1 MLLQCTSTKRQ
12 LGMDATSTHLGQ
24 SCQTDRFFGKSQFF
38 RLPSFF
44 LCVSFCCAKKKR
56 MKPFFRISIQS
67 QLDESLFADSAI
79 FYIYQ
84 TIPYGPFLLS
94 PKKTN
99 SKAPSAA
106 AVKHQRKNLGVWSL
120 LYAAG
125 HTCSM
130 GIDIEGQEY
139 PPLQTTPTLA

>member
-1 MLLQCTSTKRQ
+1 
-12 LGMDATSTHLGQ
+12 MDATSTHLGQ

-94 PKKTN
+94 PKKN
-99 SKAPSAA
+99 QLKGSFCCCSEALAQKSWRLVSSLCCWSYLFNGYRHRGSRIPPSLDYP
-106 AVKHQRKNLGVWSL
+106 NPSL
-120 LYAAG
+120 
-125 HTCSM
+125 TS
-130 GIDIEGQEY
+130 
-139 PPLQTTPTLA
+139 